1 MELLRRIKHFTK
13 STTDKLQ
20 IYKTFIRNNLEQS
33 CAVWESSITKQ
44 INSFLIRNDKHPY
57 KEALELLNIPTLKER
72 RTILSARFAEKCLEN
87 KKTKNMFPI
96 IKKIHN
102 MNTRNQRK
110 FQETNARTVRMAMS
124 SIPTMRKHLN
134 KKHQELQSIL
144 NSDSS

>member
-1 MELLRRIKHFTK
+1 MANI
-13 STTDKLQ
+13 LQ
-20 IYKTFIRNNLEQS
+20 GLIYKTFIRNNLEQS
-33 CAVWESSITKQ
+33 CDVWDSSITKQ
-44 INSFLIRNDKHPY
+44 NEKDIERVQKVAVNLILNNKHPY

-110 FQETNARTVRMAMS
+110 FKETNARTVRMAMS
-124 SIPTMRKHLN
+124 AIPTMQRHLN
-134 KKHQELQSIL
+134 KKHQQLQITKRL
-144 NSDSS
+144 KKR